1 MIQTLPHSA
10 FERIRPL
17 FASKPND
24 PILNG
29 IVQGHNNGR
38 IYVNDLDSPSCALV
52 WAEHEIFY
60 LIGEPQEDFV
70 NALPAWIEEEI
81 APEGMRIGD
90 NCFQVELLPEAN
102 WQEVVEKRLELFLPK
117 PYTRV
122 TFTFDSDQ
130 YVKLPQEHV
139 PEKVS
144 VERLTSALL
153 AEEGLDD
160 VRGMVGDFW
169 RSEERFLQHG
179 VGYVVR
185 VEGKVACVCLTV
197 YASDTDVEIGIETY
211 YRSHRG
217 RGFGRLA
224 ARAAIDE
231 CLRQSR
237 TPHWKTED
245 FRLPSIRL
253 AQKIGFTDMRTYTAY
268 VFFYNEHDNLA
279 FTAYHHL
286 RYGHDLE
293 AAEHF
298 VQRAQTIG
306 DLKEGHHFLLACG
319 YSLSGEVER
328 AYEHMKQALSLGWD
342 GLDDVQYDID
352 LKRLRELPKG
362 KALLESYEA
371 ARG

>member
-1 MIQTLPHSA
+1 MIQTLLLSA

-17 FASKPND
+17 FASKPNH

-29 IVQGHNNGR
+29 IVQGYNNGR
-38 IYVNDLDSPSCALV
+38 IYVDDLESPSCALV

-60 LIGEPQEDFV
+60 LIGVPQEDFV

-81 APEGMRIGD
+81 APEGIRIGD
-90 NCFQVELLPEAN
+90 ICFQVELLPEAD
-102 WQEVVEKRLELFLPK
+102 WKEVVEKRLKPFLPK

-122 TFTFDSDQ
+122 TFTFDQDL
-130 YVKLPQEHV
+130 YEKLPQEHP

-144 VERLTSALL
+144 VELLTSALL
-153 AEEGLDD
+153 AKEELDN

-169 RSEERFLQHG
+169 RSEEHFLRHG

-185 VEGKVACVCLTV
+185 VEGEVACVCMTV
-197 YASDTDVEIGIETY
+197 YASDTEVEIGIETY
-211 YRSHRG
+211 SRNHRG

-224 ARAAIDE
+224 ARAVIDE
-231 CLRQSR
+231 CIRQSR

-268 VFFYNEHDNLA
+268 VFFYNEQDNLA

-293 AAEHF
+293 AAQHF

-306 DLKEGHHFLLACG
+306 DLKKEHHFLLACG
-319 YSLSGEVER
+319 YSLSSKIEH

-342 GLDDVQYDID
+342 GLDDVRYDID
-352 LKRLRELPKG
+352 LRELRRMPKG
-362 KALLESYEA
+362 KALLEAYEA
-371 ARG
+371 ARV